1 MEEHSS
7 SESNSSSSSSPSLH
21 SPQFS
26 PAPDEQDFEMDFP
39 PDPQDAT
46 NILDEGQPDGKRVD
60 HEPPVVTSAALLTSL
75 GLGRQVQFFPGT
87 SKVYGT
93 GQIFLKRFK
102 MDTYSIFCKINPHYP
117 FASHNDWQM
126 ANYLLQS
133 GLSMAKIDEYFKL
146 NLVQS
151 LPLSFHTAKELRNCA
166 ELLPPGPHWK
176 YRIVAMAHPTKNLA
190 VLYYRDSLECVELL
204 FNHPY
209 YTSHINY
216 TPFCLLTTA
225 ERIVR
230 EYAKWM
236 SSDVAWCMQS
246 KLPEGTTLC
255 GVVLSSDKMHITN
268 MCGGKVTHPLLIS
281 LANIRMAVRNKASLH
296 AFLLGA
302 LMPIA
307 EFLHPKQR
315 MCSVLDARLFHQ
327 CLDIVIEPLK
337 IAACIG
343 HMMSDPAGNLQH
355 CFTPLTAYIADT
367 PEACMLVC
375 VRGKT
380 SPVMMVS
387 YKEFSNAFQHEQHTW
402 ATTLAQLAH
411 ITCDLNDV
419 ERYFTQCK
427 QFRLSRVYE
436 PFWRD
441 WPLSDP
447 PNFLSPEALHHWHG
461 KFWDHD
467 PIVGLRHF
475 KNGITT
481 LKQVTGCAKCDVQR
495 YIVPV
500 ISGAAPTNTVI
511 AICALMDFR
520 YLAQARVIT
529 SSIHDKIKD
538 ALAKFHEHKF
548 SITNK
553 GLQRGAKSGAALN
566 HWQIPKLEFMQS
578 VGLSI
583 SQLGA
588 PVQWSADMTKH
599 THIEV
604 VKDPAASTNHHHF
617 DSQICRY
624 LDQMEKCRAFET
636 ATRLSSLLHTGVAAG
651 DMDDPDED
659 PEEHPMA
666 LLNDIWALKRPIPN
680 FFAIAESLLTVAPG
694 SIPYPIHTFTSG
706 LTTFRLNYDP
716 SIKHIVT
723 DKVAEMFNIPDLC
736 PAITDYL
743 GREGPYAQ
751 NFHSFGGP

>member
-46 NILDEGQPDGKRVD
+46 NILDKGQLDGKRVD

-75 GLGRQVQFFPGT
+75 GLGCQVQFFPGT

-93 GQIFLKRFK
+93 GQIFLKCFK
-102 MDTYSIFCKINPHYP
+102 MDTYSIFCKTNPYYP

-133 GLSMAKIDEYFKL
+133 GLSMAKINEYFKL

-151 LPLSFHTAKELRNCA
+151 LPLSFHMAKELRNRA

-176 YRIVAMAHPTKNLA
+176 YRIVAMAHPMKNPA

-204 FNHPY
+204 LNHPY

-216 TPFCLLTTA
+216 TLFCLFTTA

-230 EYAKWM
+230 EYAEWM
-236 SSDVAWCMQS
+236 SGDVAWCMQ
-246 KLPEGTTLC
+246 LLEGATLC
-255 GVVLSSDKMHITN
+255 GVVLSSDKTHITN
-268 MCGGKVTHPLLIS
+268 MCGGKVANPLLIS

-296 AFLLGA
+296 VFLLGA
-302 LMPIA
+302 LMPIV

-367 PEACMLVC
+367 PKACML
-375 VRGKT
+375 
-380 SPVMMVS
+380 
-387 YKEFSNAFQHEQHTW
+387 
-402 ATTLAQLAH
+402 
-411 ITCDLNDV
+411 
-419 ERYFTQCK
+419 
-427 QFRLSRVYE
+427 
-436 PFWRD
+436 
-441 WPLSDP
+441 
-447 PNFLSPEALHHWHG
+447 
-461 KFWDHD
+461 

-481 LKQVTGCAKCDVQR
+481 LKQVTGRAKRDVQR
-495 YIVPV
+495 YNVPV

-511 AICALMDFR
+511 AICALMDFC

-538 ALAKFHEHKF
+538 ALTEFHEHKF

-553 GLQRGAKSGAALN
+553 GLRRGAKSGAALN
-566 HWQIPKLEFMQS
+566 HWQIPKLELMQS
-578 VGLSI
+578 VALSI

-599 THIEV
+599 AHIEV
-604 VKDPAASTNHHHF
+604 VKDPAALTNHHHF

-636 ATRLSSLLHTGVAAG
+636 ATRLSSLLHTGVGSGQDIPDSEVDLAAG

-666 LLNDIWALKRPIPN
+666 LLNDIWALKCPIPN

-694 SIPYPIHTFTSG
+694 SIPYPIRTFTSG

-716 SIKHIVT
+716 SIKHIVI
-723 DKVAEMFNIPDLC
+723 DKVAKMFDIPDLC

-743 GREGPYAQ
+743 GHEGPYAQ
-751 NFHSFGGP
+751 NFHSFGGL